1 MTIQL
6 NSAPISGHSVVAPR
20 DFNSDLDSIQNLP
33 NPLPQQPM
41 SFQSGDRF
49 KVVAAVALVAALL
62 CISVSALLVRF
73 SEQELSPYAIS
84 FNRFWVT
91 VVLMSFWCGF
101 QALRRRW
108 SSATLEAATDSNSHS
123 VSSSQHITV
132 SCTHACEPI
141 NHSILHLTET
151 KPENANESTVWNW
164 IGWQLLAVSGF
175 LAADLML
182 WSWSLTRTSVA
193 NATLLSNLTPLF
205 TCLGG
210 WIFWQKSFQKKLLL
224 GMAIAVGGM
233 GLIGLNDLQVG
244 AVKLQGD
251 AIALLAAIS
260 FSIYLLMLER
270 LQNRLSTTRIV
281 FWCSAIAALL
291 TFPIVAFTHGPWF
304 PTSWQGW
311 SSIVSLAFFCQILGQ
326 ALLVFSLN
334 HLPAEFVAIF
344 LLFDPILAALGGWIC
359 FSETLNGL
367 TLFAFAVVSLGIY
380 LASQGH
386 GTAKAEDAESTST
399 VNFSGAHNAGA

>member
-1 MTIQL
+1 MTVQL
-6 NSAPISGHSVVAPR
+6 NPAPISSHSVVAPS
-20 DFNSDLDSIQNLP
+20 DFNSDSDLDTIQNLP
-33 NPLPQQPM
+33 NPLPQQQLMP
-41 SFQSGDRF
+41 SQSGDRF
-49 KVVAAVALVAALL
+49 KAVAAVALVAALL

-91 VVLMSFWCGF
+91 VVLMTLWCSF

-108 SSATLEAATDSNSHS
+108 SPANLEVATGNSHPANS
-123 VSSSQHITV
+123 PQHITV
-132 SCTHACEPI
+132 SCTHACEP
-141 NHSILHLTET
+141 LHPANLHPTET
-151 KPENANESTVWNW
+151 QSANANEPIVWNW
-164 IGWQLLAVSGF
+164 IGWQLFAVSGF

-210 WIFWQKSFQKKLLL
+210 WVFWQKSFQKKLLL
-224 GMAIAVGGM
+224 GMAIAIGGV

-244 AVKLQGD
+244 ALKLQGD

-260 FSIYLLMLER
+260 FAIYLLILER

-281 FWCSAIAALL
+281 FWSSAIAALL
-291 TFPIVAFTHGPWF
+291 TFPIVALTQGPWF

-311 SSIVSLAFFCQILGQ
+311 SSIISLAFFCQILGQ

-359 FSETLNGL
+359 FAETLNGL

-380 LASQGH
+380 LASKGH
-386 GTAKAEDAESTST
+386 GSSEVGESV
-399 VNFSGAHNAGA
+399 VNFSEAHNADA